1 MNLVQNGSIVYEDFE
16 PTVTISDDAISV
28 GDAIIL
34 GRRVHLGNVEI
45 VAGEVTDI
53 QNAVELLNYQGLDF
67 NGLRIE
73 PADQLSSLS
82 LEQALTFLS
91 LHKNENIVFVL
102 HQGLRFL
109 QLTRIHYVLSMQ
121 LILQK

>member
-1 MNLVQNGSIVYEDFE
+1 MNLVQNGIIVYEDFE

-34 GRRVHLGNVEI
+34 GRAGIHLGNVEI

-82 LEQALTFLS
+82 LEQALLFWVYIKTRTLFS
-91 LHKNENIVFVL
+91 ML
-102 HQGLRFL
+102 HQGLIFC
-109 QLTRIHYVLSMQ
+109 S
-121 LILQK
+121 